1 MTIDKNNYY
10 IIIFTYILLYK
21 SDMLDVKVIGEGSFS
36 RIIQVKVKNKIR
48 VIKKLEYESIDDVI
62 MLTPKTLR
70 ELVFLQYIDSKY
82 VIKPTNI
89 TNTYLYMQNEGNN
102 LYEYITGL
110 KNSNSLLSWTEYKLI
125 FWQIVRG
132 IFDIHNKGIIH
143 GDIKPQNIL
152 YSKKSNSV
160 KICDFNF
167 STLDDGSISGKS
179 YTLQYRP
186 LESLLSTYN
195 NKSDIWALGCTMWEL
210 FAFKPLFEIN
220 RQNQETDVNE
230 YIIHA
235 VTSKLGSPS
244 DKLIKKYNLESY
256 VKYFDMNKNLNSFN
270 GELNNKFSI
279 DLMNNCNHMYFD
291 TNTNNNLTELNSLII
306 KMLSYDVCDRPSASE
321 ILNSTFFNDFNV
333 SEIPYVVNC
342 NYNIDDM
349 VDGLYC
355 FLTSKKKCDSEN
367 IYRWILKCV
376 LSRLYLNKELDFY
389 EPPEYI
395 QKKYIDEKIDIR
407 SIDFGIAIQDI
418 LQLCNYDLL
427 GCISRIQNHLKIP
440 QYF

>member
-1 MTIDKNNYY
+1 
-10 IIIFTYILLYK
+10 
-21 SDMLDVKVIGEGSFS
+21 MLDVKVIGEGSFS

-195 NKSDIWALGCTMWEL
+195 NKYDKCRNNSIKRTTAPTFFLL
-210 FAFKPLFEIN
+210 
-220 RQNQETDVNE
+220 Q
-230 YIIHA
+230 YIIFNIM
-235 VTSKLGSPS
+235 TIIPKQIWIFQKIYNYSPS
-244 DKLIKKYNLESY
+244 
-256 VKYFDMNKNLNSFN
+256 
-270 GELNNKFSI
+270 
-279 DLMNNCNHMYFD
+279 
-291 TNTNNNLTELNSLII
+291 
-306 KMLSYDVCDRPSASE
+306 
-321 ILNSTFFNDFNV
+321 
-333 SEIPYVVNC
+333 
-342 NYNIDDM
+342 
-349 VDGLYC
+349 
-355 FLTSKKKCDSEN
+355 
-367 IYRWILKCV
+367 
-376 LSRLYLNKELDFY
+376 
-389 EPPEYI
+389 
-395 QKKYIDEKIDIR
+395 
-407 SIDFGIAIQDI
+407 
-418 LQLCNYDLL
+418 
-427 GCISRIQNHLKIP
+427 
-440 QYF
+440 